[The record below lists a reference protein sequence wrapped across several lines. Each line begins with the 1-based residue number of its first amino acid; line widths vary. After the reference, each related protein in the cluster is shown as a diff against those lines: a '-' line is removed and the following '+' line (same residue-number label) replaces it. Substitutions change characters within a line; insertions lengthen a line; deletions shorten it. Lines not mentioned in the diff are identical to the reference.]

1 MTTSRALAWEEP
13 DESRHDWSHTTL
25 MKTAV
30 SLPDPLFEA
39 AERLAERLGVSRSEL
54 YAAALESYLRSHQ
67 GEEITAALNRVY
79 AEEDSSLD
87 EGWAALQAGSLPRDA
102 W

>member
-1 MTTSRALAWEEP
+1 
-13 DESRHDWSHTTL
+13 

-39 AERLAERLGVSRSEL
+39 ADGLAQELGISRSEL
-54 YAAALESYLRSHQ
+54 YARALVAFLQSHDRGAVTQ
-67 GEEITAALNRVY
+67 ALDRVY
-79 AEEDSSLD
+79 AEEDSMLEPALVRLQS
-87 EGWAALQAGSLPRDA
+87 AALSRDD

>member
-1 MTTSRALAWEEP
+1 
-13 DESRHDWSHTTL
+13 

-39 AERLAERLGVSRSEL
+39 ADQLARRLGISRSEL
-54 YAAALESYLRSHQ
+54 YAAALVEYLRSHRDE
-67 GEEITAALNRVY
+67 GVTEALNRVY
-79 AEEDSSLD
+79 QDEDSSLD
-87 EGWAALQAGSLPRDA
+87 PVLEALQTASLSRDE

>member
-1 MTTSRALAWEEP
+1 
-13 DESRHDWSHTTL
+13 

-30 SLPDPLFEA
+30 SLPDPLFEEA
-39 AERLAERLGVSRSEL
+39 DGLAQKLGISRSEL
-54 YAAALESYLRSHQ
+54 YARALAAFLRTYDKSGVTQ
-67 GEEITAALNRVY
+67 ALDRVY

-87 EGWAALQAGSLPRDA
+87 PALARLQGAALSRDD

>member
-1 MTTSRALAWEEP
+1 
-13 DESRHDWSHTTL
+13 

-39 AERLAERLGVSRSEL
+39 ADGLAQELGISRSEL
-54 YAAALESYLRSHQ
+54 YARALAAFLQAHDRGTVTQALDRVYSDEDSALEPALARLQS
-67 GEEITAALNRVY
+67 AAI
-79 AEEDSSLD
+79 S
-87 EGWAALQAGSLPRDA
+87 RDH